1 MIQVL
6 SLLYVSRVQCNAV
19 IFMPEKSANTNKGH
33 DIGATSTLLFPG
45 QCDAGANAN

>member
-1 MIQVL
+1 M
-6 SLLYVSRVQCNAV
+6 SPESYAV

>member
-1 MIQVL
+1 MVPE
-6 SLLYVSRVQCNAV
+6 SYAV

-33 DIGATSTLLFPG
+33 DIGATLLFPG